1 MQAVL
6 YPVKGRQDGRQVL
19 GGCHQIDIV
28 GTGILQF
35 QEDFGQPLLCD
46 LLSKAYTAYGI
57 ILAETAA
64 ERTARKKYSAA
75 AVGAADTWLFP
86 MVQGSSCG
94 RQPVGTLTVTFTQM
108 TVCMAVPWAE

>member
-46 LLSKAYTAYGI
+46 LLSKAFTAYGI
-57 ILAETAA
+57 ILYFLRAV
-64 ERTARKKYSAA
+64 RSA